1 VNYRDT
7 AESKKT
13 SDSYF
18 IPIKSKTTISE
29 DRLVFALEGS
39 SLKLNLPAIRANSKV
54 PFRFQMLDYNVQ
66 TGSRVLTLK
75 HDIELKWTDDFNRCT
90 LPSFCLVEE
99 VDGASTLLS
108 SVFASAILVFGL
120 TSF

>member
-1 VNYRDT
+1 
-7 AESKKT
+7 
-13 SDSYF
+13 
-18 IPIKSKTTISE
+18 
-29 DRLVFALEGS
+29 
-39 SLKLNLPAIRANSKV
+39 
-54 PFRFQMLDYNVQ
+54 MLDYNVQ

-90 LPSFCLVEE
+90 LPSLCLVEE